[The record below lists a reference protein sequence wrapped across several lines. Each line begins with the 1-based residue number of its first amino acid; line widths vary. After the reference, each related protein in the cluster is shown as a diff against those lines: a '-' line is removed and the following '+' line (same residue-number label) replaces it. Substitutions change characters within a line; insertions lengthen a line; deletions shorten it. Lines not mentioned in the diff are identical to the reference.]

1 MNLDKNQSAAAAA
14 KPKLP
19 YVIAALAAL
28 LAIGLAVWLVVGRRP
43 AGNAAGNAV
52 AAAPAEGGPA
62 AGPAPTPGGGQLL
75 PSGLRIETLSEGS
88 GPLITRADAVLIR
101 YEVRGPQGNMIESN
115 MDAPQGTAMTL
126 DGLIPGFVEGLTR
139 MRQGGVA
146 RLWVPPHL
154 GYGGN
159 VPPGAPFGPTD
170 TLQFLIRVEQVAPG
184 QAAAL
189 EAARQTPPP
198 ATNGVSESAS
208 RP

>member
-1 MNLDKNQSAAAAA
+1 MSLDEKPSGAAAAR
-14 KPKLP
+14 PKLP

-28 LAIGLAVWLVVGRRP
+28 LAIGLAAWLAVGRRP
-43 AGNAAGNAV
+43 ASPATGNGI
-52 AAAPAEGGPA
+52 AAAPAPAQGGV
-62 AGPAPTPGGGQLL
+62 QSL

-115 MDAPQGTAMTL
+115 MDAPQGAATTL
-126 DGLIPGFVEGLTR
+126 NGLIPGFVEGLTH
-139 MRQGGVA
+139 MRQGGAA

-154 GYGGN
+154 GYGASI
-159 VPPGAPFGPTD
+159 PPGAPFGPND
-170 TLQFLIRVEQVAPG
+170 TLQFLVRVEQVAPG

-189 EAARQTPPP
+189 EAARQAPPP
-198 ATNGVSESAS
+198 AANGMSEAAR